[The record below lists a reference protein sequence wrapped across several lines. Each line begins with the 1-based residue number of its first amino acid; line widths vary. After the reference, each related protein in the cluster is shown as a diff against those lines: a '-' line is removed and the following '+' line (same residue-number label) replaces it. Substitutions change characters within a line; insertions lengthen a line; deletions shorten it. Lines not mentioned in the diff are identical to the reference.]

1 MGISDFLKKKKKK
14 GAGVKDK
21 EHYWKKGRSLT
32 MSSDYQSSKKAD
44 VFVDSSGTKSAE
56 YCNKF

>member
-1 MGISDFLKKKKKK
+1 
-14 GAGVKDK
+14 
-21 EHYWKKGRSLT
+21 